1 MGCLFIDYENAEDF
15 SDNNTIIYGHNMRD
29 GSMFSTLVEY
39 KAQAYYDEHPEMY
52 LVTPEGGYVVEVFS
66 AFCGKP
72 GGIRQRNFS
81 LGAGMERQRRIYDL
95 AFRNAGTLC
104 D

>member
-1 MGCLFIDYENAEDF
+1 MKTRRIF

-66 AFCGKP
+66 ALWQARRNPAAKLLPGRWNGKTAAHIRP
-72 GGIRQRNFS
+72 GFQRCRS
-81 LGAGMERQRRIYDL
+81 VL
-95 AFRNAGTLC
+95 
-104 D
+104 

>member
-1 MGCLFIDYENAEDF
+1 MHVHVDTANHTPQSLKNALTIMYAKEDILFKVLKVNENRVQRWCQKVREP
-15 SDNNTIIYGHNMRD
+15 SR
-29 GSMFSTLVEY
+29 S
-39 KAQAYYDEHPEMY
+39 
-52 LVTPEGGYVVEVFS
+52 VFRV
-66 AFCGKP
+66 CGKP

-95 AFRNAGTLC
+95 AFRDAGTLC